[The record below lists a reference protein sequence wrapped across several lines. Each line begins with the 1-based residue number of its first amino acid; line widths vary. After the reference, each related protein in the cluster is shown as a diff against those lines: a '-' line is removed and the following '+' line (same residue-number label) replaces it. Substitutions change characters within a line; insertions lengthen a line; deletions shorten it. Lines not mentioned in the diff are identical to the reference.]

1 MSKVSV
7 FARFIAVAGLLALA
21 IPTIGAEGG
30 IKVVTGKAFDSGLPR
45 DFYLE
50 GNAIPVEKR
59 NAALVTTAEGK
70 RVFFGLLD
78 TSGYSSQVQEKYS
91 GMIISEGRFSLC
103 GIPVGVGSFG
113 FGIKKPAVNSKGR
126 AMFFLYNQAG
136 TRVGACST
144 EPDEKLKTPTPLQ
157 VVVSPESAL
166 YLGRYRLP
174 IR

>member
-1 MSKVSV
+1 MKKTLGLTQIFVV
-7 FARFIAVAGLLALA
+7 TALLAL
-21 IPTIGAEGG
+21 PMLGAQGG
-30 IKVVTGKAFDSGLPR
+30 FKLVTGKAFDSGLPR

-103 GIPVGVGSFG
+103 GIPVGVGSYG
-113 FGIKKPAVNSKGR
+113 FGIKKGPGEGK
-126 AMFFLYNQAG
+126 AMFYLYNQAG
-136 TRVGACST
+136 ARVGACSVT
-144 EPDEKLKTPTPLQ
+144 SDEKLKSPTPLQ
-157 VVVSPESAL
+157 VTVPPQPAAL
-166 YLGRYRLP
+166 YLGRYRLAL
-174 IR
+174 R